1 MKLGDLV
8 DNIRRLE
15 EAEGWVAQAKTA
27 LQHGGNARTM
37 AAKQETLESAEA
49 MLDRIRDEDV
59 EC

>member
-15 EAEGWVAQAKTA
+15 EAERCVAQAKTA
-27 LQHGGNARTM
+27 LQHGGNAHIM
-37 AAKQETLESAEA
+37 ADKQKTLESAEA